1 MLRNISDVMTSP
13 PITVEPSASL
23 REAAEIMRGSDVGD
37 VIVTEGD
44 TLVGV
49 LTDRDIVLRCVAEGI
64 DPDTATARSVCSSNV
79 ATVPAQSS
87 LRDAVDVMRSDA
99 LRRLPVVEGERV
111 VGVVTMGDLAMA
123 VDSDSAL
130 ADVSAAPPNH

>member
-13 PITVEPSASL
+13 AITVEPDASL

-37 VIVTEGD
+37 VMVAED
-44 TLVGV
+44 DRLVGV
-49 LTDRDIVLRCVAEGI
+49 LTDRDIVLRCVAEGT
-64 DPDTATARSVCSSNV
+64 DPDTATVRSVCSSDV

-87 LRDAVDVMRSDA
+87 LRDAVDVMRADA

-111 VGVVTMGDLAMA
+111 VGVVTMGDLAVA
-123 VDSDSAL
+123 IDPGSAL